1 MAITRR
7 AMLASSATALAAAA
21 ARAQDPKRDSLGL
34 VIHSFPVRIAS
45 DKGFAEPVRYL
56 DYCRSLGARTVQL
69 DLGARTD
76 AYADALRARAAE
88 ASMSIEASISPPR
101 GAADLERFEAEIR
114 TAKRAGASIVRTV
127 LMRGRRY
134 EILDSAAGFER
145 YKAEA
150 IEMLTRAAPVI
161 ERHDVRLAV
170 ENHKDCRAA
179 EMIALLDRVKS
190 ERIGVCVDTGN
201 SISLL
206 EDPIETVETL
216 APRAFSSHLKD
227 MAVEEYKDGF
237 LLSEVAFGTGV
248 VDLPRIVGML
258 QKANPAIR
266 FQIEMI
272 TRDPLKIPCLTDRYW
287 ATFPDLSGRHLA
299 RMLSYVRAH
308 AEKTPLPRIS
318 PLAPA
323 DRLKAEDDNIR
334 ISLAYC
340 RDRLGL

>member
-1 MAITRR
+1 MAMTRR
-7 AMLASSATALAAAA
+7 AMLASSAASLAAAGA
-21 ARAQDPKRDSLGL
+21 LADDRKRDSLGL
-34 VIHSFPVRIAS
+34 VIHSFPVRLSS
-45 DKGFAEPVRYL
+45 DKGFGEPVRYL
-56 DYCRSLGARTVQL
+56 DHCRSLGARSVQL

-76 AYADALRARAAE
+76 AYADALRARASE

-101 GAADLERFEAEIR
+101 GAADLDRFETEIR

-134 EILDSAAGFER
+134 EILDSVAGFER

-150 IEMLTRAAPVI
+150 IEMLTLAAPVI

-170 ENHKDCRAA
+170 ENHKDGRAD
-179 EMIALLDRVKS
+179 ELIAILDRVKS
-190 ERIGVCVDTGN
+190 DRIGVCVDTGN
-201 SISLL
+201 SLSLL

-216 APRAFSSHLKD
+216 APRAYSCHLKD

-248 VDLPRIVGML
+248 VDLPRLVRTL
-258 QKANPAIR
+258 QKANPSIR

-287 ATFPDLSGRHLA
+287 STFPDLPGRHLGADAGFCPA
-299 RMLSYVRAH
+299 RIRRKRRCRGSACRAGRS
-308 AEKTPLPRIS
+308 AQ
-318 PLAPA
+318 
-323 DRLKAEDDNIR
+323 
-334 ISLAYC
+334 
-340 RDRLGL
+340 GGG